1 VKSAF
6 IGKEKA
12 MNVKKPLTALCSVI
26 ALSLI
31 SSSVAHAAATQK
43 VYASSILVLLFLGFC
58 ALLLVVQL
66 IPAMMSIYGLIKG
79 AMTRK
84 TGTAET
90 AND

>member
-1 VKSAF
+1 
-6 IGKEKA
+6 
-12 MNVKKPLTALCSVI
+12 MNAKKPLTALCSVI
-26 ALSLI
+26 ALSLV
-31 SSSVAHAAATQK
+31 SSSVAYAAATQK

-84 TGTAET
+84 TDTAET